1 MKGDPLPTSLDVG
14 DRGPVQAGQ
23 APEGV
28 LTEMGASPGETDPSA
43 ELRVEVLHVVI
54 LTARFQKCHSNQ
66 LMFATVTS

>member
-28 LTEMGASPGETDPSA
+28 LTEMVKSLAVSS
-43 ELRVEVLHVVI
+43 V
-54 LTARFQKCHSNQ
+54 K
-66 LMFATVTS
+66 